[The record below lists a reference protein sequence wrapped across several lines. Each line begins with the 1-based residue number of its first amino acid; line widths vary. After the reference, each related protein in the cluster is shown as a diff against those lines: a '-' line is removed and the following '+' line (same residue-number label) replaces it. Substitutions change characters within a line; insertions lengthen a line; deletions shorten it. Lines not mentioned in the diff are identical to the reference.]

1 LNGIK
6 DAGETTL
13 NTTIKCT
20 GLNTYRVDISGL
32 TEIDPDGNSYI
43 RVAANGVTYVAAAA
57 VGGQRYLY
65 NGEALLVVESKGALL
80 TLRDNG
86 EDLSKVVTTK
96 VTDMSSLFA
105 YSPGS
110 TYNAITFNQNI
121 SNWDTSSVNTM
132 DSMFDN
138 AQAFNQGIGNWNTSS
153 VTSMAGMFSSA
164 LTFNQDISNWNTSSV
179 TSMTDM
185 FRSATDF
192 NQNIGSWNTS
202 SVTSMGGMFNGAT
215 AFNQNIGNWNT
226 SNVTNMFWMFSDAR
240 AFNQD
245 IGNWNTS
252 SATTMVRMFNNAI
265 SFNQDLSGWCVQN
278 NFNAEPAFFK
288 AGANSTWAGDPTK
301 QPDWDGAT
309 CPQ

>member
-1 LNGIK
+1 
-6 DAGETTL
+6 
-13 NTTIKCT
+13 
-20 GLNTYRVDISGL
+20 VDISGL

-43 RVAANGVTYVAAAA
+43 RVAANGVTYVAAAAA

>member
-1 LNGIK
+1 M
-6 DAGETTL
+6 
-13 NTTIKCT
+13 
-20 GLNTYRVDISGL
+20 DISGL

-43 RVAANGVTYVAAAA
+43 RVAANGVTYVAAAAA

-226 SNVTNMFWMFSDAR
+226 S
-240 AFNQD
+240 
-245 IGNWNTS
+245 